1 MAQYSIKDL
10 ENFTQIKAHTLRI
23 WEQRYSL
30 LEPKRTDTN
39 IRYYSDED
47 LKKILN
53 INLLYSN
60 GLKISKIALL
70 SDHKIMSMAA
80 ELLMKN
86 GVNSNDHVDVF
97 IRYIIELNE
106 SAIQEKLKALHFELG
121 MEDLYVKVMIPL
133 LQRIGELWQV
143 DTITVTHEHFFS
155 NILREFFIV
164 ETGKISS
171 PLKYKGK
178 VVLFLHEHEQHEL
191 SLLFYYYLLRKR
203 NYECYYL
210 GQSVPMKDLKTFVE
224 QMNPDYL
231 FTSLIAE
238 VDKDFFKKWLKEI
251 CGFIEPQKIFVGGY
265 QVCKY
270 VDLIPTKL
278 NQINNISDIHL
289 K

>member
-23 WEQRYSL
+23 WESRYNL

-70 SDHKIMSMAA
+70 SDKKIISLAT
-80 ELLMKN
+80 ELLLKP
-86 GVNSNDHVDVF
+86 GAHSSDHVDSF
-97 IRYIIELNE
+97 IRYITELNE
-106 SAIQEKLKALHFELG
+106 SAIQEKLKALNQELG
-121 MEDLYVKVMIPL
+121 VEDLYVNVMIPL

-155 NILREFFIV
+155 NILREFFII
-164 ETGKISS
+164 ETGKI
-171 PLKYKGK
+171 PNPIKFKGK

-191 SLLFYYYLLRKR
+191 SLLFYHYILRKR

-210 GQSVPMKDLKTFVE
+210 GQSVPTKDLKTFVA
-224 QMNPDYL
+224 QMEPDYL
-231 FTSLIAE
+231 FSSLIAD
-238 VDKDFFKKWLKEI
+238 VDKAFLQNWLIEI
-251 CGFIEPQKIFVGGY
+251 CQIMSPQKIFIGGY
-265 QVCKY
+265 QVLKY
-270 VDLIPTKL
+270 SKLIPNKV
-278 NQINNISDIHL
+278 NQIQSTSDIKL
-289 K
+289 S

>member
-23 WEQRYSL
+23 WEQRYRL

-39 IRYYSDED
+39 IRYYSDDD

-70 SDHKIMSMAA
+70 SDQKIMNMAA
-80 ELLMKN
+80 ELLMKS
-86 GVNSNDHVDVF
+86 GVHSNDHVDVF

-106 SAIQEKLKALHFELG
+106 SAIQEKLRALHFELG
-121 MEDLYVKVMIPL
+121 MEDLYVKVLIPL